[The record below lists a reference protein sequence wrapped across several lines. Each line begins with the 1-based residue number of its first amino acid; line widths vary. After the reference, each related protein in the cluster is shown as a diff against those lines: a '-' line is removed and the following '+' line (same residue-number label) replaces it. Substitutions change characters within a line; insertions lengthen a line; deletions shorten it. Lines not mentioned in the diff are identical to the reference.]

1 MDKVSTEGRVFAY
14 SLAKEINH
22 NELEEIAGGANTS
35 ANNCE
40 YTNTVATC
48 QGQPIVQADYRCR
61 W

>member
-48 QGQPIVQADYRCR
+48 QG
-61 W
+61 